1 MGESVKMHML
11 EVHVAPF
18 ARYWGF
24 LYLVSEEGFEG
35 VHNLFNN
42 YHHAFY
48 RVRSVA
54 KRFELMNRMNETAHS
69 SETQRILEQVQ
80 ALRRL
85 RPGGHMTKGK
95 RLREAAANASLHME
109 TEGELEQQ
117 ECRGG
122 EGELPASPAKRQRVG
137 GAAEASAQ

>member
-1 MGESVKMHML
+1 
-11 EVHVAPF
+11 
-18 ARYWGF
+18 
-24 LYLVSEEGFEG
+24 
-35 VHNLFNN
+35 
-42 YHHAFY
+42 
-48 RVRSVA
+48 
-54 KRFELMNRMNETAHS
+54 MNETAHS